1 MRESN
6 VTNAASDTMV
16 VARHDHRRL
25 VGKLLIVVA
34 LAFAFGFALVPLYD
48 AFCAVTGLNGKTA
61 GPDKV
66 EIGGLRASAAA
77 PSRIDTTRTI
87 TVELMSTIMP
97 GLPWEIRPLT
107 PSLDL
112 HPGELQQVIF
122 RVHNS
127 SDQPVVGQ
135 AIPSVTPGTAA
146 LYFHKLDCFCFSQQ
160 TLAPG
165 ETRDLPV
172 TFIVKPEI
180 DQDVQT
186 ITLAY
191 ALFNVA
197 DTKAVEKR

>member
-1 MRESN
+1 MRESTSTEAFN
-6 VTNAASDTMV
+6 T
-16 VARHDHRRL
+16 RQYDHRRL

-48 AFCAVTGLNGKTA
+48 AFCAATGLNGKTA
-61 GPDKV
+61 GPAGADKV
-66 EIGGLRASAAA
+66 AIGGLRAAAA
-77 PSRIDTTRTI
+77 PPSRIDTTRTI
-87 TVELMSTIMP
+87 TVEFMSTVMP

-107 PSLDL
+107 ASLDL
-112 HPGELQQVIF
+112 HPGELQQVLF
-122 RVHNS
+122 RVHNRS
-127 SDQPVVGQ
+127 NQPVVGQ

-165 ETRDLPV
+165 ETKDLPV

-180 DQDVQT
+180 DQDVRT

-191 ALFNVA
+191 ALFNVDA
-197 DTKAVEKR
+197 KKGTATP